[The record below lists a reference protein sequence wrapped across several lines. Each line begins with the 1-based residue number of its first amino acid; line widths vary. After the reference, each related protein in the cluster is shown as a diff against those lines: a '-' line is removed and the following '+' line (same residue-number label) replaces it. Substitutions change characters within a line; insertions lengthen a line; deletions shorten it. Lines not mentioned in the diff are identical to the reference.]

1 MNIKVGPC
9 HSSVKP
15 FFVFFLDNK
24 YIVLLFRMYYD
35 GEEKNVKH
43 SNFHFMFI
51 MISETLKLTSKKT

>member
-9 HSSVKP
+9 HPSIKP